1 MSKNDPQIA
10 IIGDGKMGRTIAQMV
25 QERGWSVCAM
35 LDSAHNRGGKGIT
48 RRALGD
54 PDVAIEFTKPEA
66 AVDNIRACI
75 ESGVSVVVGTTG
87 WYESLP
93 MITEEAK
100 RADVGLLWAPNF
112 AVGVNLFVELTRRA
126 GELMGLAPEFAG
138 VLVETHHSAKKDAP
152 SGTALAIVN
161 AMEKGLGKRIPVT
174 SVRTGSVPG
183 THEVIFDSTYE
194 QMTLRHEARDRR
206 VFADGAL
213 RASQWLIGKKG
224 VFTMRDVLG
233 FTKIRASGESEGPEE
248 KLAEG

>member
-1 MSKNDPQIA
+1 MSRNDPQIA
-10 IIGDGKMGRTIAQMV
+10 IIGDGKMGRTVAQLV

-35 LDSAHNRGGKGIT
+35 LDSEHNINGRGIT
-48 RRALGD
+48 KRALGD
-54 PDVAIEFTKPEA
+54 PDVAIEFTKPDA
-66 AVDNIRACI
+66 AVANILACL
-75 ESGVSVVVGTTG
+75 ESGVPIVVGTTG
-87 WYESLP
+87 WFESLP
-93 MITEEAK
+93 MVTEQVKATNG
-100 RADVGLLWAPNF
+100 GLLWAPNF

-138 VLVETHHSAKKDAP
+138 ALVETHHSAKKDAP

-161 AMEKGLGKRIPVT
+161 AMEKGLGKKIPVT

-183 THEVIFDSTYE
+183 THEVIFDSMYE

-213 RASQWLIGKKG
+213 RAAQWMIGKQG

-233 FTKIRASGESEGPEE
+233 FTKLERAE
-248 KLAEG
+248 KTGAKSAEG